1 MWESKEKMKK
11 TNEKKTIDR
20 KWKEM
25 FTGNYSHLKRND
37 SQKVRRERSVYNVDE
52 DIYNERRVESRGH
65 RLPW

>member
-1 MWESKEKMKK
+1 MK
-11 TNEKKTIDR
+11 KKTIDR

-65 RLPW
+65 RLP